1 MTHITIREP
10 IGYVPGQDSHRP
22 PYECPVMVQNW
33 LCPSLDVVLWKT
45 GSITHQ
51 CQQLEEAAL
60 HHTQAAQW
68 SRPCFTGVDELA
80 PEQSKGEL
88 ALPGI
93 CSEVVW
99 ARQ

>member
-1 MTHITIREP
+1 M
-10 IGYVPGQDSHRP
+10 GMSLVGP
-22 PYECPVMVQNW
+22 PCECPVMAQNW

-45 GSITHQ
+45 GPITHQ
-51 CQQLEEAAL
+51 CQQLEEPAL

-68 SRPCFTGVDELA
+68 SRPWLQGVGELT

-99 ARQ
+99 AQQ